1 MSKRTLEG
9 KVVSTKNSK
18 TLVVNVERKFRHPV
32 LLKVLKDQKNIM
44 LIMKRALMQLGD
56 TVKIIESAPIS
67 KLKNGELLE
76 IKHDSSSN
84 RIRSG

>member
-9 KVVSTKNSK
+9 KVVSTKNLK

-32 LLKVLKDQKNIM
+32 LSKVIKQSKKYHAHYEEGTYTI
-44 LIMKRALMQLGD
+44 GD

-67 KLKNGELLE
+67 KLKKWRVLGD
-76 IKHDSSSN
+76 KK
-84 RIRSG
+84 

>member
-9 KVVSTKNSK
+9 KVVSTKNLK

-32 LLKVLKDQKNIM
+32 LSKVIKQSKKYHAHYEEGTYAI
-44 LIMKRALMQLGD
+44 GD

-67 KLKNGELLE
+67 KLKKWRVLGDKAWSKIIQN
-76 IKHDSSSN
+76 
-84 RIRSG
+84 

>member
-9 KVVSTKNSK
+9 KVVSTKNIK

-32 LLKVLKDQKNIM
+32 LSKVIKQSKKYHAHYEDGTYAI
-44 LIMKRALMQLGD
+44 GD

-67 KLKNGELLE
+67 KLKKWRVLGD
-76 IKHDSSSN
+76 KV
-84 RIRSG
+84 